1 MKQAVQRPPDAGLI
15 LPQHATNT
23 AAKMTSCRVDLMALQ
38 IKFTVITV
46 ITFITNN
53 AIQWMQNI
61 THRISNLN
69 VYAVAI

>member
-1 MKQAVQRPPDAGLI
+1 MKQAVQRPPDAGRI

-46 ITFITNN
+46 ITTD
-53 AIQWMQNI
+53 AIQWMKNI